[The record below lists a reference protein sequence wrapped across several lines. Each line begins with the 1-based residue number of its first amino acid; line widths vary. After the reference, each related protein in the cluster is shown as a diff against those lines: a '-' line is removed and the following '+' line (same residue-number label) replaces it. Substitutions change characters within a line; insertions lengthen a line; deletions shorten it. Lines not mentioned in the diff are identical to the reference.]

1 MKKYLILTLL
11 MLVFI
16 LCVSQMAYSKGDE
29 LPPMDIVIAVDNSGS
44 MVKGD
49 PEFMSKNLLSK
60 FLEGLSG
67 DDRVSF
73 VIFDESLRLAM
84 PLTPVAEKGTGRK
97 VSEAIGKVDYRGQYT
112 DLPAAIE
119 KAICELRDNGRKN
132 VEKLIILLSDG
143 IIDTGDRTRDTQKRH
158 WLRENLSLESKKAGV
173 RIFGIAF
180 TDQADTEL
188 VQALGQKTHGG
199 YYQALKADDVQKT
212 LSHINENI
220 LKPRSAIT
228 METATEKGLPVGLLL
243 TLAVVSTA
251 VLGIFAARILAGR
264 STAPQESVPG
274 AYLLDINGITDK
286 GIYRMNKPSVTI
298 GRSNADGIDVCI
310 SMDTISAKHAQ
321 IEYRDHSF
329 YLTDLGSMNGT
340 YLNEGKNRIT
350 DEVRLKDGDVII
362 FDQHEFKFMA
372 PGYEDKWV
380 VTRPVQSRGE
390 TVLSV
395 PVPPEQPPI
404 EEEREDSPTTDYRN
418 ESEEYVELKPLVC
431 PEHPG
436 SKATETCAVCQ
447 RTLCTDCIVE
457 KDGKRLCKRCM
468 GMQFVFQ
475 PR

>member
-11 MLVFI
+11 VLVFI

-84 PLTPVAEKGTGRK
+84 PLTPIAEKGTGRK

-298 GRSNADGIDVCI
+298 GRSNADDIDVCI

-340 YLNEGKNRIT
+340 YLSEGKNRIT

-362 FDQHEFKFMA
+362 FDQHKFKFMA

-395 PVPPEQPPI
+395 PVPSEQPPI

-418 ESEEYVELKPLVC
+418 ENEEDIELKPLMC

-447 RTLCTDCIVE
+447 RALCTDCIVE

-468 GMQFVFQ
+468 EMQFVFQ